1 MWLISQKQ
9 EINQLPEAVK
19 QKFYQIAGNICLR
32 KGATFFHKH
41 CFPLEARR
49 EPNVYPDSYLCIN
62 YTNAHLQ

>member
-19 QKFYQIAGNICLR
+19 QKFYQI
-32 KGATFFHKH
+32 ATFFHKH